1 MQQQVLAYERNTII
15 GPLGTGAPRGDLSGC
30 VRPRKSILL
39 WCNERTWEAPVS
51 CRSGAFPSVHGPTEI
66 RPRHAALGLP
76 RGRLPA
82 STEGQFSMNIR
93 HSLTDYSA
101 TSTAPSAISATP
113 SQLTMVSFSPSNKLP
128 KIATS
133 TTLSLSTGATCAALP
148 SLSARK

>member
-1 MQQQVLAYERNTII
+1 MSSARWLRTTGLVAFDTAK
-15 GPLGTGAPRGDLSGC
+15 LGRPDMPLSGVQHLVC
-30 VRPRKSILL
+30 P
-39 WCNERTWEAPVS
+39 E
-51 CRSGAFPSVHGPTEI
+51 
-66 RPRHAALGLP
+66 
-76 RGRLPA
+76 GRLPA

-93 HSLTDYSA
+93 QSLTDYSA

>member
-1 MQQQVLAYERNTII
+1 VIFSAQLLHQQPPALKLIQLELDRSHF
-15 GPLGTGAPRGDLSGC
+15 L
-30 VRPRKSILL
+30 
-39 WCNERTWEAPVS
+39 
-51 CRSGAFPSVHGPTEI
+51 CRL
-66 RPRHAALGLP
+66 ALGLP

-93 HSLTDYSA
+93 QSLTDYSA
-101 TSTAPSAISATP
+101 TSAAPSAISATP